1 VLFSGLS
8 TASAI
13 QRQRRQMGSDQDGA
27 NLVTALRAWPG
38 SVDFI
43 VAVCID
49 EGRLREA
56 SNAKAPAD
64 AFLQKP
70 LYAQAL
76 TRCIGNRSRSRRGS
90 RFDAD
95 SAIVPIE

>member
-1 VLFSGLS
+1 
-8 TASAI
+8 
-13 QRQRRQMGSDQDGA
+13 
-27 NLVTALRAWPG
+27 VTALRAWPG

-70 LYAQAL
+70 VYAQAL
-76 TRCIGNRSRSRRGS
+76 TRCIGNRSRSRRGP